1 MKTILKPCLQCKKEF
16 EAPLREVK
24 RGNGKFCSHSCVA
37 TYTASKKPKKKPNVQ
52 CAHCGK
58 EFYKSESKKKKS
70 KSGLFFCSRACK
82 DTAQRVGGIRE
93 IMPSHYGT
101 SKNYRSI
108 CFAHHEKVCV
118 VCGEDKI
125 VAVHHYDH
133 NHHNDDPKNLVPL
146 CPTHHQYVHSSYK
159 HLVEKQIEEYLNNK

>member
-24 RGNGKFCSHSCVA
+24 RGNGKFCSLSCVA
-37 TYTASKKPKKKPNVQ
+37 THTASKKPKKKPNVQ
-52 CAHCGK
+52 CAHCGT

-82 DTAQRVGGIRE
+82 DTAQKVGGIRE

-125 VAVHHYDH
+125 VAVHHHDH

-146 CPTHHQYVHSSYK
+146 CPTHHNMSTVITNIWLKNRSK
-159 HLVEKQIEEYLNNK
+159 NI